1 MHRIYFYFYFIFLKG
16 ELCLPPS
23 PLLLPQQ
30 PPLPTRSV
38 HLGTSESGPAGLVFC
53 EQDSELLC
61 DILCFSPSSSF
72 PVSK

>member
-1 MHRIYFYFYFIFLKG
+1 M
-16 ELCLPPS
+16 
-23 PLLLPQQ
+23 
-30 PPLPTRSV
+30 SV